1 MVYLPSDKAAWA
13 ILSELNMCLYTYTK
27 MKQLNFLTKI
37 GWNART
43 CKSCFW
49 MSIIYYIVYA
59 RKNAFMYYGTVLG
72 KGQSFSKKFSN
83 VEMFKMKNNTIIVI
97 WFLYL

>member
-13 ILSELNMCLYTYTK
+13 ILSELYMCVYTYTK
-27 MKQLNFLTKI
+27 MKQLNFLSKI

-49 MSIIYYIVYA
+49 MNIISSTFCEVYA
-59 RKNAFMYYGTVLG
+59 RKNAFRYPGIVLG
-72 KGQSFSKKFSN
+72 IGQNF
-83 VEMFKMKNNTIIVI
+83 
-97 WFLYL
+97 

>member
-13 ILSELNMCLYTYTK
+13 ILSELNMCVYTYTK
-27 MKQLNFLTKI
+27 MKQLNFLSKI

-49 MSIIYYIVYA
+49 MNIIY
-59 RKNAFMYYGTVLG
+59 
-72 KGQSFSKKFSN
+72 
-83 VEMFKMKNNTIIVI
+83 
-97 WFLYL
+97 FL